1 MNNLGWGLEMTLVG
15 MGVVFAL
22 LAMLMGVLTLIG
34 RLDRPDAPKAVE
46 PDPAPAAQSGSTAA
60 EPVEAPPATMAEPSD
75 TTVAEPATSTLAEPV
90 EVPAS
95 SVEILTDG
103 LTVDQATA
111 VALAVITHAEVRRQQ
126 AAPAMRT
133 HAPGSQIHTSRW
145 VAVGR
150 GQQNMSWNRR

>member
-1 MNNLGWGLEMTLVG
+1 MNNLMWGLEMTVVG

-22 LAMLMGVLTLIG
+22 LALLMGVLTLLG
-34 RLDRPDAPKAVE
+34 KLDRPAKPE
-46 PDPAPAAQSGSTAA
+46 LAPAAETAPAPLAAVADDASPAGDAPESVASQPAVQILSG
-60 EPVEAPPATMAEPSD
+60 
-75 TTVAEPATSTLAEPV
+75 
-90 EVPAS
+90 
-95 SVEILTDG
+95 G

-145 VAVGR
+145 VGVGR
-150 GQQNMSWNRR
+150 AAQNQSWKRR

>member
-1 MNNLGWGLEMTLVG
+1 MNDLGWGLEMTVVG

-22 LAMLMGVLTLIG
+22 LLVLMGVLILIG
-34 RLDRPDAPKAVE
+34 RLDSPKQE
-46 PDPAPAAQSGSTAA
+46 PALASAKA
-60 EPVEAPPATMAEPSD
+60 EPVEPTPAPVAATPAPAP
-75 TTVAEPATSTLAEPV
+75 EPA
-90 EVPAS
+90 
-95 SVEILTDG
+95 VEILTAG
-103 LTVDQATA
+103 LTVSQAAA

-150 GQQNMSWNRR
+150 GAQNQSWNRR